1 MSKSVKILLDDNGD
15 ITIEWGGDLEG
26 VCCGPD
32 EKRLKDK
39 LSKLGIDLEIKS
51 IQCHLP
57 SADKQSAQSVGICVQ
72 MRPDYV

>member
-1 MSKSVKILLDDNGD
+1 MSKLVNILLVDNGD

-32 EKRLKDK
+32 ENRLKDQ

-51 IQCHLP
+51 ISCRLP
-57 SADKQSAQSVGICVQ
+57 LADKQSAQSVGICVQ
-72 MRPDYV
+72 RKSDHV